1 MPTPDAIPLA
11 ASSEP
16 RFRSLANLPANASTA
31 RTLNLIAV
39 WEKCGDLPEYK
50 TQPFFRTSV
59 LNRSIVVKHRL
70 RANERDAFGD
80 ARSSATK
87 IILPIDITNLRA
99 GARSFFIGQK
109 NYRDVLTEVFSHTDG
124 RNRYDE
130 DLMTALDTLPSLDP
144 FLMRERLKKAD
155 FRPARC
161 YFDSTSADTGRMF
174 QFVRKEVAPLI
185 GMSCDDAIG
194 SMGDMSAK
202 LATKIMANDGAEE
215 LEPLRMGMG
224 MDRATFDEGVF
235 CWKGFL
241 YYKWTL
247 LDLLPKIRPV
257 TAEIES
263 IRPTGRVPED
273 DQVFIGT
280 VRERLIRSINSA
292 CRTVRLTLK
301 VYDDAYA
308 DLTINGQPK
317 AFREFLLNAP
327 SLFYEL
333 GERLGAIQHI
343 ISFWRYRFPESSRPK
358 VNVDELLDLLGD
370 FEMSLNFEK
379 LADAA

>member
-1 MPTPDAIPLA
+1 M
-11 ASSEP
+11 
-16 RFRSLANLPANASTA
+16 
-31 RTLNLIAV
+31 
-39 WEKCGDLPEYK
+39 
-50 TQPFFRTSV
+50 
-59 LNRSIVVKHRL
+59 
-70 RANERDAFGD
+70 
-80 ARSSATK
+80 
-87 IILPIDITNLRA
+87 
-99 GARSFFIGQK
+99 
-109 NYRDVLTEVFSHTDG
+109 
-124 RNRYDE
+124 
-130 DLMTALDTLPSLDP
+130 
-144 FLMRERLKKAD
+144 
-155 FRPARC
+155 
-161 YFDSTSADTGRMF
+161 
-174 QFVRKEVAPLI
+174 
-185 GMSCDDAIG
+185 
-194 SMGDMSAK
+194 
-202 LATKIMANDGAEE
+202 
-215 LEPLRMGMG
+215 
-224 MDRATFDEGVF
+224 
-235 CWKGFL
+235 
-241 YYKWTL
+241 
-247 LDLLPKIRPV
+247 
-257 TAEIES
+257 
-263 IRPTGRVPED
+263 PED